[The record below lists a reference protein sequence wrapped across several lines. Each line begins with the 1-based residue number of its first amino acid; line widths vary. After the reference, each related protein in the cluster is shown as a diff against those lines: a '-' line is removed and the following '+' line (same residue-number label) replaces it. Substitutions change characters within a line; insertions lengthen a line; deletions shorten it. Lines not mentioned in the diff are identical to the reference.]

1 MSLGMLAMMRQE
13 HMKTASVSLG
23 VLAGVW
29 QERVKR
35 ASVTIRM
42 LQQPRRSGLR
52 VLQQGV
58 RAPAAEQLASAGAA
72 ATAFWRLI
80 CGAAESLKSRSLT
93 LVPSSWLTWAGKPKQ
108 TDAEGAAQKLMQL
121 AISDTGGLVN
131 LGIALTSRFQIL
143 ARFRHQNLEPRKRL
157 HDYFPNLNTK
167 PGPQF

>member
-23 VLAGVW
+23 GLAGLW

-58 RAPAAEQLASAGAA
+58 RTPAAEQLASAGAA
-72 ATAFWRLI
+72 ATALWRLI

-93 LVPSSWLTWAGKPKQ
+93 LVPSSCH
-108 TDAEGAAQKLMQL
+108 
-121 AISDTGGLVN
+121 
-131 LGIALTSRFQIL
+131 ALR
-143 ARFRHQNLEPRKRL
+143 
-157 HDYFPNLNTK
+157 
-167 PGPQF
+167 

>member
-1 MSLGMLAMMRQE
+1 MSLGMLTVMRQE

-58 RAPAAEQLASAGAA
+58 RIPAAEQLASAGAA
-72 ATAFWRLI
+72 ATALWRLI
-80 CGAAESLKSRSLT
+80 CGAAENLKSCSLT
-93 LVPSSWLTWAGKPKQ
+93 LVPSRSFWVAFDLHGPCGTGLGPSVPKFVLK
-108 TDAEGAAQKLMQL
+108 TL
-121 AISDTGGLVN
+121 
-131 LGIALTSRFQIL
+131 
-143 ARFRHQNLEPRKRL
+143 RL
-157 HDYFPNLNTK
+157 FCSK
-167 PGPQF
+167 